1 VAKPQDIVARTF
13 QFALR
18 IIELANQ
25 LDDGRGPSRVLTRQ
39 ILRSG
44 TSIGANIEE
53 AQAAES
59 KADFTHKYN
68 IALKEARETK
78 YWLRLIS
85 ASNRSVNTDLDSL
98 IKKSDEICRIIAQI
112 IINARKQNENFF
124 YFYLFTF
131 YLIQCLRI

>member
-1 VAKPQDIVARTF
+1 MAKPQDIVARTF

-25 LDDGRGPSRVLTRQ
+25 LDYSRESSKVLTKQ
-39 ILRSG
+39 VLRSG

-78 YWLRLIS
+78 YWLRLIN
-85 ASNRSVNTDLDSL
+85 ASKFVKTTDLDSL
-98 IKKSDEICRIIAQI
+98 IKESDEICQIIAKI
-112 IINARKQNENFF
+112 VINARKAK
-124 YFYLFTF
+124 
-131 YLIQCLRI
+131 

>member
-1 VAKPQDIVARTF
+1 MAKPQDIVARTF

-25 LDDGRGPSRVLTRQ
+25 LDDGRGSTRVLAKQ

-85 ASNRSVNTDLDSL
+85 ASHGPKNTDLDSL
-98 IKKSDEICRIIAQI
+98 IRESDEICRVIAQI
-112 IINARKQNENFF
+112 VINARKAK
-124 YFYLFTF
+124 
-131 YLIQCLRI
+131 

>member
-13 QFALR
+13 QFALK
-18 IIELANQ
+18 IVELANQ
-25 LDDGRGPSRVLTRQ
+25 LDYCREPTRVLAKQ

-59 KADFTHKYN
+59 RADFIHKYN

-85 ASNRSVNTDLDSL
+85 DSQFAKKTDLASL
-98 IKKSDEICRIIAQI
+98 IKESDEICRIIAQI
-112 IINARKQNENFF
+112 VINARREK
-124 YFYLFTF
+124 
-131 YLIQCLRI
+131 

>member
-1 VAKPQDIVARTF
+1 MVKPPDIVARTF

-18 IIELANQ
+18 IVELANQ
-25 LDDGRGPSRVLTRQ
+25 LDNYRGSADVLIRQ

-59 KADFTHKYN
+59 KADFIHKYN

-85 ASNRSVNTDLDSL
+85 ASKFAKKTDLDSL
-98 IKKSDEICRIIAQI
+98 IKESDEICRIIAQI
-112 IINARKQNENFF
+112 IINARKGK
-124 YFYLFTF
+124 
-131 YLIQCLRI
+131 

>member
-1 VAKPQDIVARTF
+1 MAKPQDIVARTF
-13 QFALR
+13 QFALS

-25 LDDGRGPSRVLTRQ
+25 LDDGRGSSSVLARQ

-85 ASNRSVNTDLDSL
+85 ASNGSKNTELDSL
-98 IKKSDEICRIIAQI
+98 IKESDEICRIIAQI
-112 IINARKQNENFF
+112 VINARKAK
-124 YFYLFTF
+124 
-131 YLIQCLRI
+131 

>member
-1 VAKPQDIVARTF
+1 MAKPQDIVARTF
-13 QFALR
+13 QFALS

-25 LDDGRGPSRVLTRQ
+25 LDDGRGPLKVLTRQ

-78 YWLRLIS
+78 YWLRLLS
-85 ASNRSVNTDLDSL
+85 ASNGPKNTELDSL
-98 IKKSDEICRIIAQI
+98 IKESDEICRIIAQI
-112 IINARKQNENFF
+112 VINARKAK
-124 YFYLFTF
+124 
-131 YLIQCLRI
+131 

>member
-1 VAKPQDIVARTF
+1 VAKPQNIVTRTF

-18 IIELANQ
+18 IVELANQ
-25 LDDGRGPSRVLTRQ
+25 LDNYRGSAGVLVRQ

-44 TSIGANIEE
+44 TSIGANIKE

-59 KADFTHKYN
+59 KADFIHKYN

-85 ASNRSVNTDLDSL
+85 ASKLAKKTDLDSL
-98 IKKSDEICRIIAQI
+98 IKESDEICRIIAQI
-112 IINARKQNENFF
+112 VINARKAK
-124 YFYLFTF
+124 
-131 YLIQCLRI
+131 

>member
-13 QFALR
+13 QFALS

-25 LDDGRGPSRVLTRQ
+25 LDDGRGSSRVLTRQ

-44 TSIGANIEE
+44 TFIGANIEE

-59 KADFTHKYN
+59 KADFVHKYN

-85 ASNRSVNTDLDSL
+85 ASKLAKETDLGSL
-98 IKKSDEICRIIAQI
+98 IKESDEICRIIAQI
-112 IINARKQNENFF
+112 IINARRAE
-124 YFYLFTF
+124 
-131 YLIQCLRI
+131 

>member
-25 LDDGRGPSRVLTRQ
+25 LDDGRGSTRVLAKQ

-85 ASNRSVNTDLDSL
+85 ASNGSINTDLDSL
-98 IKKSDEICRIIAQI
+98 IKESDEICRIIAQI
-112 IINARKQNENFF
+112 VINARREK
-124 YFYLFTF
+124 
-131 YLIQCLRI
+131 

>member
-1 VAKPQDIVARTF
+1 MVKPPDIVARTF

-25 LDDGRGPSRVLTRQ
+25 LGDSRGSTRVLAKQ

-59 KADFTHKYN
+59 RADFIHKYN

-85 ASNRSVNTDLDSL
+85 ASKFAKKTDLDSL
-98 IKKSDEICRIIAQI
+98 IKESDEICRIIAQI
-112 IINARKQNENFF
+112 VINARKEK
-124 YFYLFTF
+124 
-131 YLIQCLRI
+131 

>member
-1 VAKPQDIVARTF
+1 MAKPQDIVARTF

-59 KADFTHKYN
+59 KADFAHKYN

-85 ASNRSVNTDLDSL
+85 ASNKSLNTDLDSL

-112 IINARKQNENFF
+112 IINTRK
-124 YFYLFTF
+124 TK
-131 YLIQCLRI
+131 

>member
-1 VAKPQDIVARTF
+1 MAKPQDIVARTF

-25 LDDGRGPSRVLTRQ
+25 LDYGRESTRVLAKQ
-39 ILRSG
+39 VLRSG

-53 AQAAES
+53 AQATES

-68 IALKEARETK
+68 IALKKARETK

-85 ASNRSVNTDLDSL
+85 ASKFAKKTDLDSL
-98 IKKSDEICRIIAQI
+98 IKESDEICRITAQI
-112 IINARKQNENFF
+112 IINARREK
-124 YFYLFTF
+124 
-131 YLIQCLRI
+131 